1 MPATITVTGKACA
14 GLTVTA
20 SVFVNINSYTM
31 DCVNNIITMTDS
43 SGRVTA
49 VVIDAAATIT
59 ATKSGNTYTL
69 VIS

>member
-1 MPATITVTGKACA
+1 MPATITVTGKAGA

-31 DCVNNIITMTDS
+31 DCVNNIITMIDS